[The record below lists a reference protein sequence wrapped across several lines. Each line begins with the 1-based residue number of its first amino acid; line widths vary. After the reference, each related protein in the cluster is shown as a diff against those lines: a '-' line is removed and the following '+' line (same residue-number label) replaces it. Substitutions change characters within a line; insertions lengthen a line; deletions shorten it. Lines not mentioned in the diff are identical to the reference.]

1 MLNYCKKKHEAG
13 YACEILRKVIK
24 LVTFV
29 HGIPISVFFAISA
42 VPSNLVVKDNMEK
55 RCMDG
60 VTYVVFVCPVLPAYC
75 HPYT

>member
-1 MLNYCKKKHEAG
+1 MLA
-13 YACEILRKVIK
+13 KVLHNIIE
-24 LVTFV
+24 LVTFA
-29 HGIPISVFFAISA
+29 HGIPTSIFFTISA